1 MRHALRSILLS
12 LSVSALFLWV
22 APAARAA
29 DAKPDEEGFVRDW
42 LMLAPFSIGE
52 GTAQDELDKKQL
64 GDEGAIKPKEGDKQ
78 KVGDKEQAW
87 KAVRAKDYYLDLNET
102 LKTDNEDVLG
112 YLVAYIV
119 CDKEMAD
126 LTLLIGSN
134 DQAKVFVNGKELV
147 KFDQTRTIEK
157 DSDKAEKVTLN
168 KGVNTVVFKVLNEK
182 QNWQACLR
190 FKDKD
195 GKAVTGFTVRTAP

>member
-1 MRHALRSILLS
+1 
-12 LSVSALFLWV
+12 
-22 APAARAA
+22 
-29 DAKPDEEGFVRDW
+29 
-42 LMLAPFSIGE
+42 
-52 GTAQDELDKKQL
+52 
-64 GDEGAIKPKEGDKQ
+64 
-78 KVGDKEQAW
+78 
-87 KAVRAKDYYLDLNET
+87 
-102 LKTDNEDVLG
+102 
-112 YLVAYIV
+112 
-119 CDKEMAD
+119 MAD

-134 DQAKVFVNGKELV
+134 DEAKVYVNGKELV

-157 DSDKAEKVTLN
+157 DSDKAEKVTLK